1 MNLINFQKC
10 RAMTN
15 VLADCSQCG
24 AVNQI
29 KAQKTGD
36 DHFIKWTDS
45 TLGQIVII
53 AQERERRNQELPLVK
68 RRHPS
73 STPRRGGKRKKSA
86 SPIHK
91 KKKREAA
98 QKKRNEDRSIVSI
111 TTTAEYG
118 DEDLRTQHLVVQ
130 ADLPNETP
138 GIHFQNIFSPR
149 RFLFIK
155 FCRLIKNNTTA
166 IAMFLH

>member
-73 STPRRGGKRKKSA
+73 STPRRGEQKKKSA

-91 KKKREAA
+91 KRRGKPHKKNGMRIGQLYPLPPPPSAVTRIYGPNTSSSRPIC
-98 QKKRNEDRSIVSI
+98 QTRRRGSIFKTFS
-111 TTTAEYG
+111 
-118 DEDLRTQHLVVQ
+118 
-130 ADLPNETP
+130 LPAV
-138 GIHFQNIFSPR
+138 FSS
-149 RFLFIK
+149 
-155 FCRLIKNNTTA
+155 
-166 IAMFLH
+166 